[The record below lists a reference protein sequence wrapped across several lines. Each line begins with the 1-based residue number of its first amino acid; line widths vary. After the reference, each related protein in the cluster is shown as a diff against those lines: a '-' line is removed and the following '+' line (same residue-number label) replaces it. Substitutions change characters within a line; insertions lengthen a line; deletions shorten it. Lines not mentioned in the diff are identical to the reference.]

1 MGGRELNER
10 KWKKPPRKSAEKA
23 KKKKFGMFQF
33 RSRIFLRAERLFWE
47 SSSLLLTFVVLE
59 GARPPLTRCWH
70 SKKTQKRQE
79 MIC

>member
-1 MGGRELNER
+1 MEELTKKECRE
-10 KWKKPPRKSAEKA
+10 S
-23 KKKKFGMFQF
+23 KKKKCGMFQF

-79 MIC
+79 MIS